1 VTYDV
6 IILGGGLAGLSAAVE
21 LCARGYK
28 ILLLEQRPRLGGRT
42 YSFVDETTGDIVDNG
57 QHLLMGC
64 YHETRSYLEQIGSGH
79 LATLQPHLRIDFL
92 RPNKPA
98 ASLSCPPLPA
108 PFHILG
114 GLIGLSTVS
123 LADRLKLLR
132 VGLALQRTSAEKER
146 RLDSLTV
153 DEWLETLGQSAE
165 NRKYLW
171 DVIAIGSLNDSPQ
184 SVSALL
190 FFRVLRAAFL
200 GKRENSSL
208 LVPRAGLSEL
218 LVDPA
223 ARFIES
229 HGGEIKLRSGATK
242 LEKDGGRIKAVRCE
256 DGSSYQ
262 ADFFI
267 SAVPHTAVS
276 GLLESESLS
285 HIRYF
290 SSSPIITIN
299 LWLDREILDKDF
311 TAVLDSRIQWIF
323 NRTAL
328 LSRKSSHAHQYLSIV
343 ISAATDF
350 IEKGGNHL
358 VQIAVDDLRTILPE
372 ASRAHV
378 VHSLIIKEKR
388 ATFTPK
394 PGLESQRPSPRS
406 EFENLF
412 LAGDWTA
419 TGYPATIEGAVMSG
433 KRAAGLVLE

>member
-285 HIRYF
+285 HIRHF

>member
-1 VTYDV
+1 MTYDV